1 MRIETQC
8 LHEGYHPGNGEP
20 SALPIYQSTTYR
32 YDSTEHIGKLFDLTA
47 AGHMYSRI
55 SNPTVAAVEEKIAAM
70 EGGVG
75 ALCTT
80 SGQAATMISLMN
92 ILKEGDHF
100 ISTASIYGGT
110 INLFAVTMKRF
121 GIDCTF
127 VDQELPEEE
136 IQKMFRPN
144 TKAVF
149 GETIANPALS
159 VLDIEKW
166 AAIAHKNNVPLI
178 VDNTFPTP
186 YLCRPFEFGADIVV
200 HSTSKYMDGHA
211 VQMGGVIVDS
221 GNFDWK
227 NGNFPEFTEPDD
239 SYHGIV
245 YTESFENAAYITK
258 ARVQMMR
265 DMGAYPTAN
274 AAFLLNLGLETLP
287 VRMDRH
293 CSNAL
298 KVAEY
303 FKQSEKVEFVNYPGL
318 EGDKYHELAK
328 KYLPL
333 GTCGVISLSIE
344 GSREN
349 AIKFM
354 DSLKLAS
361 NEVHVAD
368 IRTCVLHPASST
380 HRQLTDEQ
388 LAAAGIT
395 PGLIRFSVGL
405 ENVDDIIEDIEQALA
420 QLNLDAKPYTV

>member
-110 INLFAVTMKRF
+110 INLFAVTLKRF
-121 GIDCTF
+121 GIECTF

-136 IQKMFRPN
+136 IQKMFKPN

-166 AAIAHKNNVPLI
+166 AAIAHNNNVPLI

-227 NGNFPEFTEPDD
+227 NGNFPEFTEPDE

-245 YTESFENAAYITK
+245 YTESFEKAAYITK

-303 FKQSEKVEFVNYPGL
+303 FKKSEKVEFCELSGL
-318 EGDKYHELAK
+318 
-328 KYLPL
+328 
-333 GTCGVISLSIE
+333 
-344 GSREN
+344 R
-349 AIKFM
+349 
-354 DSLKLAS
+354 
-361 NEVHVAD
+361 
-368 IRTCVLHPASST
+368 R
-380 HRQLTDEQ
+380 RQVPRIGE
-388 LAAAGIT
+388 
-395 PGLIRFSVGL
+395 
-405 ENVDDIIEDIEQALA
+405 
-420 QLNLDAKPYTV
+420 